1 MLVCLLDRIF
11 FLLGG
16 AAVYLSQPLE
26 PEAGEQAMQHCQLN
40 AGDSNKEEQ
49 AQRHVHPRT
58 ATVRS
63 CGCDSFPSLSSPSR
77 QMH

>member
-11 FLLGG
+11 FLLDG
-16 AAVYLSQPLE
+16 ADGYLSQPLE
-26 PEAGEQAMQHCQLN
+26 PVGEQAVQHCQLN
-40 AGDSNKEEQ
+40 AGDANKEEQ

-63 CGCDSFPSLSSPSR
+63 CGCDSFPSLSCPSR